1 MKLIFR
7 VSGLLIFVVVSIV
20 VLQVAASERVEVIE
34 LHTMDATGEEQT
46 TRLWIV
52 DHEGRPYLRG
62 DDDSGWV
69 KRLRASAQVSLTRDG
84 ERHAYR
90 WQVRPE
96 KIETIN
102 QLMRDKYTWGD
113 QVITTVSGDRGESN
127 MFALTKIEG

>member
-113 QVITTVSGDRGESN
+113 QVITTLIGDRDESN
-127 MFALTKIEG
+127 MFVLTKIEG

>member
-113 QVITTVSGDRGESN
+113 QVITTVIGDRGESN
-127 MFALTKIEG
+127 MFVLTKIEG

>member
-1 MKLIFR
+1 MKLIVS
-7 VSGLLIFVVVSIV
+7 VSGLLIFAVASIV
-20 VLQVAASERVEVIE
+20 VLQIAASERVEVVE
-34 LHTMDATGEEQT
+34 LHTLDATGEELT

-62 DDDSGWV
+62 DDGSGWV
-69 KRLRASAQVSLTRDG
+69 KRLRASAQVSLTRSG
-84 ERHAYR
+84 ERHAYG

-113 QVITTVSGDRGESN
+113 QVITTVIGDRGESN

>member
-1 MKLIFR
+1 MKLIVS
-7 VSGLLIFVVVSIV
+7 VSGLLIFAVVCIV
-20 VLQVAASERVEVIE
+20 VLQIAASERVEVVE
-34 LHTMDATGEEQT
+34 LHTMDASGEEQT

-62 DDDSGWV
+62 DDGSGWV
-69 KRLRASAQVSLTRDG
+69 KRLKASAQVSLTRDG
-84 ERHAYR
+84 ERHPYR

-113 QVITTVSGDRGESN
+113 QVITTVIGDRGESN
-127 MFALTKIEG
+127 MFALKKIEG

>member
-1 MKLIFR
+1 MKLIVS
-7 VSGLLIFVVVSIV
+7 VSGLLIFAVAGIV
-20 VLQVAASERVEVIE
+20 VLQIAASERVEVVE
-34 LHTMDATGEEQT
+34 LHTLDATGEEQT

-62 DDDSGWV
+62 EDDSGWV
-69 KRLRASAQVSLTRDG
+69 KRLRASAQVSLTRRG

-113 QVITTVSGDRGESN
+113 QVITTVIGDRGESN
-127 MFALTKIEG
+127 MFALKKIEG